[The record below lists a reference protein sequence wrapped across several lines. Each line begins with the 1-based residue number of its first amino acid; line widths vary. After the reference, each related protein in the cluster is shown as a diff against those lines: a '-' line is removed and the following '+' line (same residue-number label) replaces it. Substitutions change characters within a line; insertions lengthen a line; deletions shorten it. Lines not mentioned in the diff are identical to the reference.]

1 MYETSL
7 RSSAGPFVPERRSD
21 QGLPKQPKQPE
32 QPERG
37 RQGTA
42 APHAAPADLTRR
54 HRRQPLLT
62 RLRGWY
68 AGRGPRREQAVR
80 QRAADRLARLG
91 RSWRILDADDVGRRD
106 AMDYLA
112 IGPGGVFTIRV
123 QHHGRTKVLLAGEV
137 IQLNGRRPPYVKE
150 ARSEASDVAAALRR
164 ATGKKV
170 PVMPVLVFVG
180 SGELSFQGLPRGC
193 IVTSYRELDNI
204 LSSRGRFLSP
214 RTVTAL
220 YRYAQR
226 HETWLSTAV

>member
-7 RSSAGPFVPERRSD
+7 RGGAAHFTPGRQTD
-21 QGLPKQPKQPE
+21 QGVPPQ
-32 QPERG
+32 
-37 RQGTA
+37 RQGEPGA
-42 APHAAPADLTRR
+42 IAPHATPPDPDDIGN
-54 HRRQPLLT
+54 HQPLLR

-68 AGRGPRREQAVR
+68 ADRSSRREQSVR
-80 QRAADRLARLG
+80 RRAADRLTRLG

-106 AMDYLA
+106 MMDYLA

-123 QHHGRTKVLLAGEV
+123 QYHGRTKVLMAGDV
-137 IQLNGRRPPYVKE
+137 IQLNGRRPPYVTDARNE
-150 ARSEASDVAAALRR
+150 ATEVADTLRR
-164 ATGKKV
+164 ATGKQI

-180 SGELSFQGLPRGC
+180 TGELSFQGLPRGC

-214 RTVTAL
+214 RTVNAL

-226 HETWLSTAV
+226 HETWLSTAA